1 MLAERYFKGHFNLGN
16 VAFEETAE
24 IQCVC
29 MALLAILYPA
39 IKEASRWDQHDLDIV
54 LVNENTLY
62 ATLGRRILLT
72 AEDLPRNIRLG
83 EETVFP
89 QFRES
94 KYGNF

>member
-1 MLAERYFKGHFNLGN
+1 MLAERQFKGHFNLGN
-16 VAFEETAE
+16 VAFEGTAE

-62 ATLGRRILLT
+62 ATFGQANIVNCRRS
-72 AEDLPRNIRLG
+72 AKEYQAG
-83 EETVFP
+83 
-89 QFRES
+89 
-94 KYGNF
+94 